1 MGVIIGWF
9 YLHTNNELIYKNDPD
24 AITDIRESDFC
35 KAAWSWN
42 GSRGCAWAILIEAG
56 SIGANKDRIKE
67 LAQKWGCNNDDAK
80 NYAEHQAGIILEM
93 DASAF
98 VAKRTDFVNL
108 QESPCGFGESFLD
121 AMSDLCKQLG
131 YVGGK
136 TWGNSFANLLTH

>member
-35 KAAWSWN
+35 KAAWLWD
-42 GSRGCAWAILIEAG
+42 GSRGSAWAILIEAS
-56 SIGANKDRIKE
+56 SIGANSDRIKE
-67 LAQKWGCNNDDAK
+67 LAEKWGCNNDDAK
-80 NYAEHQAGIILEM
+80 NYAKRQAGIVLEM
-93 DASAF
+93 DGNSF

-131 YVGGK
+131 YVRGK